1 RSIGLVVCQ
10 STSFAPSQL
19 RLCQPSRCNLAATAQ
34 LWTPVAACANA
45 NALCTVV
52 HKMYTHVSDADFAK
66 LHSGFRDWF
75 GVRWTTAKLRL
86 VWISLARFCHLVKSP
101 PQIFGQHLTTSP
113 NRQALDTNVNASMD
127 SFHCHL
133 CTWDCYSQ
141 HQQMGGPGSF
151 QETTRC
157 IDDVNNQP

>member
-19 RLCQPSRCNLAATAQ
+19 RLCQPSRRNLAATAQ

-75 GVRWTTAKLRL
+75 GV
-86 VWISLARFCHLVKSP
+86 IKSP

-113 NRQALDTNVNASMD
+113 NRQALG
-127 SFHCHL
+127 
-133 CTWDCYSQ
+133 
-141 HQQMGGPGSF
+141 HQYERQYGLFPLPFMYLGLLQPAPTDGWAGSF
-151 QETTRC
+151 QESTRC
-157 IDDVNNQP
+157 IDDVSDQPRPCGH